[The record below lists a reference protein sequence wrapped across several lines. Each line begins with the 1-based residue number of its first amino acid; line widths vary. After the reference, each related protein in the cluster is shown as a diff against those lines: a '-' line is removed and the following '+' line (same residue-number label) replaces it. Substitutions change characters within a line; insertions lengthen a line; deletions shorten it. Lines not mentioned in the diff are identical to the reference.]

1 MGYDALAANQ
11 KARLQIRAVLIAF
24 RWERK
29 QRATGQLQ
37 LSDDD
42 WAALRRR
49 SLDLLGAARQS
60 LDEGGDHDEIIV
72 ELRAARAEVETAG

>member
-1 MGYDALAANQ
+1 MGYDALVANQ

-29 QRATGQLQ
+29 QRAIGQLR

-49 SLDLLGAARQS
+49 SLDLLDAVRQL
-60 LDEGGDHDEIIV
+60 LDDGGDYDEIID
-72 ELRAARAEVETAG
+72 ELRAARAEIESAG